1 VAVPR
6 AAAPARPAA
15 KPQLIRLAEV
25 AACAVLGAALAAV
38 AWSLVDLAAAAAI
51 VGGLNGAIGG
61 ARRIYCW
68 RRASGVLAFVL
79 DSTWALL
86 TTAGA
91 LAVHAVALA
100 QRAPGNYRAALS
112 ERRDR
117 HVYARGF
124 TPRRGFLTTVGNV
137 VSGAARTR
145 RSLVI
150 DAHEHL
156 HVWQA
161 RWFGP
166 LYPLLYG
173 AWTVLG
179 AAVGV
184 ARWAV
189 GGRRRRLWE
198 VVDATAYHANPFE
211 RWAYHHQRAAS
222 AAADPT
228 RVLAVDRVA
237 RGRQVATGRSDV
249 TKHSGG

>member
-6 AAAPARPAA
+6 TAASARPAA
-15 KPQLIRLAEV
+15 KPQLTRFAE
-25 AACAVLGAALAAV
+25 AAICAVLGAALAAA
-38 AWSLVDLAAAAAI
+38 AWSLADLAVAAAV

-61 ARRIYCW
+61 ARRIYRW
-68 RRASGVLAFVL
+68 RRPGGVLAFVL

-100 QRAPGNYRAALS
+100 QRVPGNYVAPLS

-124 TPRRGFLTTVGNV
+124 TPRRGFLTTIGNV

-150 DAHEHL
+150 DAHEHV

-161 RWFGP
+161 RVFGP
-166 LYPLLYG
+166 SYPLLYG

-184 ARWAV
+184 VRWVV

-198 VVDATAYHANPFE
+198 VVDATAYRANPFE
-211 RWAYHHQRAAS
+211 RWAYHHQRAAG
-222 AAADPT
+222 ATADPT
-228 RVLAVDRVA
+228 RVFAVTRVS
-237 RGRQVATGRSDV
+237 RGGQVATKHSGV
-249 TKHSGG
+249 TKHSDG